1 MEQISVSNNSPE
13 SLIPQ
18 DYNTKDVNL
27 LNEYALSREFGAEQ
41 DVIEFHVFSATNQLL
56 DTNYDFK
63 NYSVQSTT
71 EDSSLYNTLSLDPE
85 RDLKSA
91 GYTLGKF
98 NVGYFFYRNL
108 FLSSNTTR
116 FYIKEISRDRTEI
129 KIATNDVSYN
139 ALGTSYFNYLV
150 AKQAKSFYSDF
161 ILNFGDNRTII
172 GVNTLLDTANEAEPS
187 LFIKLYEPLP
197 TGFSLKDTLWVTEEI
212 SDPISFNVDIQFI
225 SEEVETLNYLRG
237 PNTNIELNTQTN
249 STTKYFNINEILDT
263 SLTSSYQQ
271 VQSYL
276 EEKSIDINIDHEDY
290 ANFVHFSSAYERL
303 ENFKYKLTLIQNY
316 QSDLNSLKGLEI
328 GRAHV

>member
-18 DYNTKDVNL
+18 NYNTKDVNL

-41 DVIEFHVFSATNQLL
+41 DVIEFHIFSATNQLL
-56 DTNYDFK
+56 DTDYDFK

-85 RDLKSA
+85 RDLKSS

-139 ALGTSYFNYLV
+139 ALGTSYFYYLV
-150 AKQAKSFYSDF
+150 ANQAKSF
-161 ILNFGDNRTII
+161 
-172 GVNTLLDTANEAEPS
+172 
-187 LFIKLYEPLP
+187 
-197 TGFSLKDTLWVTEEI
+197 
-212 SDPISFNVDIQFI
+212 
-225 SEEVETLNYLRG
+225 
-237 PNTNIELNTQTN
+237 
-249 STTKYFNINEILDT
+249 
-263 SLTSSYQQ
+263 
-271 VQSYL
+271 
-276 EEKSIDINIDHEDY
+276 
-290 ANFVHFSSAYERL
+290 
-303 ENFKYKLTLIQNY
+303 
-316 QSDLNSLKGLEI
+316 
-328 GRAHV
+328 